1 MFKKAGAVAIAA
13 AGLMLLGSPAFATPH
28 GDWGHGHGHGHGG
41 HYTAVGEY
49 HNQQYFEDDEDG
61 GQYADQFGLINFGND
76 SDLLSQ
82 VNLCELEVNVLAIPI
97 LSNNDESVCIATDN
111 DDNDSDAA
119 GDNSSED

>member
-28 GDWGHGHGHGHGG
+28 GDYDDG
-41 HYTAVGEY
+41 HYTAIGEL
-49 HNQQYFEDDEDG
+49 HNQQYFDDDADEETV
-61 GQYADQFGLINFGND
+61 ADQFGLINFGND

-82 VNLCELEVNVLAIPI
+82 VNLCELEVNVIAIPI
-97 LSNNDESVCIATDN
+97 LSNNDESYCIATDN